1 VPDGYSTA
9 GPHLMGINAA
19 SEGQLRAMAR
29 FAGVDQLYAFAE
41 TAAAGR
47 AFATAVATYNPA
59 LKTEWVPTSKPEDLS
74 ALGTLML
81 PGPGLSAYAWMR
93 RALDPRS
100 FSLCG
105 ITHTTA
111 TPVAM
116 DALTELW
123 TAPIEPWDALICT
136 SHAVKSMVTGLLEA
150 QREYLS
156 ERLGACRGALPQL
169 PVIPL
174 GVDSDAYQGDPSLR
188 RRWRD
193 RLQIRE
199 AEVVLLFV
207 GRLSPW
213 GKSHPVPLFLAA
225 GMAARR
231 SAAPLRLILA
241 GWFAQDGLE
250 DEYARAAAIICPDLP
265 ITFLDGR
272 EPAVRT
278 EIWQCADVFVS
289 PVDNIQ
295 ETFGLTPLE
304 AMAAGLPVIASDW
317 DGYRDTVRHEI
328 DGLLAPTSMPPG
340 GAGLGLARA
349 FTGRAFGPEQ
359 FLGLTSQAVA
369 VDVDRLAEAIARLA
383 DDPELRRT
391 MGENG
396 RRRARNDFDWRLIIG
411 RYQTLWTELATMRQ
425 VAAKR
430 DETSR
435 VYPSRPDPYHAF
447 RAYPQSQLASAN
459 RVRPGFTDPSMV
471 AILFNSPL
479 IAFAQPALPPLGEVQ
494 AMLEIAEVGDATIGD
509 LVSPFGVEDTAARW
523 RAVGWLL
530 KYGFLRLGP

>member
-1 VPDGYSTA
+1 
-9 GPHLMGINAA
+9 MGINAA
-19 SEGQLRAMAR
+19 SEGQLRAMAK
-29 FAGVDQLYAFAE
+29 FAGVDRLYAFAE
-41 TAAAGR
+41 TPEAGQ
-47 AFATAVATYNPA
+47 AFAAAVATYNPL
-59 LKTEWVPTSKPEDLS
+59 LKTQWVPTTRPEDV
-74 ALGTLML
+74 AAVGALML

-93 RALDPRS
+93 RSVDPRS

-111 TPVAM
+111 TPAAM

-123 TAPIEPWDALICT
+123 TAPVEPWDALICT
-136 SHAVKSMVTGLLEA
+136 SQAVKSMVTGLLEA
-150 QREYLS
+150 QREYLH
-156 ERLGACRGALPQL
+156 ERLGACRGALPEL

-174 GVDSDAYQGDPSLR
+174 GVDSGAYERDLLLR
-188 RRWRD
+188 SRWRE
-193 RLQIRE
+193 RLQINDE
-199 AEVVLLFV
+199 EIVLLFM

-225 GMAARR
+225 SMAARR

-241 GWFAQDGLE
+241 GWFAQGGLE
-250 DEYARAAAIICPDLP
+250 DEYAKAAAVICPDVP

-272 EPAVRT
+272 DPAVRA
-278 EIWQCADVFVS
+278 EIWQAADVFVS

-328 DGLLAPTSMPPG
+328 DGVLVPTSMPP
-340 GAGLGLARA
+340 AGVGLDLARA
-349 FTGRAFGPEQ
+349 LMGRAVGLDQ

-369 VDVDRLAEAIARLA
+369 VDVDRLADAIARLA
-383 DDPELRRT
+383 DNPELRRT

-396 RRRARNDFDWRLIIG
+396 RRRARDEFDWQLVIG
-411 RYQTLWTELATMRQ
+411 QYQGLWAELATTRLSS
-425 VAAKR
+425 AAR
-430 DETSR
+430 EAASR
-435 VYPSRPDPYHAF
+435 AHPSRPDPYEAF
-447 RAYPQSQLASAN
+447 RSYPVSQLAPAS

-471 AILFNSPL
+471 EVLFNSPL
-479 IAFAQPALPPLGEVQ
+479 IAFGQPALPPLGDMQ
-494 AMLEIAEVGDATIGD
+494 SLLEAAEVGDPTIGE
-509 LVSPFGVEDTAARW
+509 LVARSDGQAADW

-530 KYGFLRLGP
+530 KYGFLSLLP